1 MTSKTIVK
9 IVSDESAVIEDLCNL
24 IEKTAM
30 NAIKRDDVF
39 KVGLSG

>member
-9 IVSDESAVIEDLCNL
+9 IVSDESAVIEDLCKL
-24 IEKTAM
+24 IEKSAT